1 MAYNLNERRET
12 MEDNKL
18 PSFHY
23 ITIYLLVC
31 HTSYKKGI
39 SRKKEENMDL
49 AINHKI
55 FVEHVVQCTLS
66 LIERLTVLFI
76 K

>member
-1 MAYNLNERRET
+1 MVYHLNERRET

-18 PSFHY
+18 LRFHY

-31 HTSYKKGI
+31 HTSCKK
-39 SRKKEENMDL
+39 RNNPKKEENLDL

-55 FVEHVVQCTLS
+55 FVEHAVHCHL
-66 LIERLTVLFI
+66 L
-76 K
+76 KD